1 MAMETLNSRTKELEI
16 PTESP
21 FKNDALNNRAQFA
34 NLMTQIVDLY
44 GEKGCVLSLNGQW
57 GSGKTTFIKMWKQ
70 QLENDGYR
78 TAYFNAW
85 EYDYTDNPLV
95 ALVSQLEQISGG
107 DDTAFKNIVGCI
119 GRISI
124 NLLRVLIKS
133 LAKKHF
139 GTDVQ
144 DLINAA
150 SDSVTEIGSEAFQ
163 DFKEQSQT
171 LIDFK
176 KYLSEFVASPSK
188 DFEDS
193 KTPVIFFIDELDRCN
208 PNFAVKT
215 LEIVKH
221 LFDVPNI
228 VFVLSINKEQLCCA
242 LQGYYGSNEMNA
254 SEYLKRF
261 IDIEV
266 NLPEG
271 NIESYCHTLLD
282 KFNFDSYFEVRKIHH
297 AYQSDKEQFID
308 GAVKICKHKHLN
320 LRAIEKLFAQC
331 RLSMMDYSANH
342 KFMPEVFFYLCY
354 LRGNDT
360 PMYNKIA
367 SQQYSMQQLIEALE
381 DELPEDL
388 LVASKE
394 DGTAITSDGGFI
406 NWLVATMMFLYANS
420 YSRDTPKEWHR
431 TEDGKKMETS
441 LMFNKCDKDKMMDIL
456 LCINNDTSNQYLNMG
471 FVLNKIELLDYVNFN
486 TF

>member
-21 FKNDALNNRAQFA
+21 FKNDAMNNRAQFA

-208 PNFAVKT
+208 PTFAVKT

-261 IDIEV
+261 IDIEM

-271 NIESYCHTLLD
+271 NIESL
-282 KFNFDSYFEVRKIHH
+282 
-297 AYQSDKEQFID
+297 
-308 GAVKICKHKHLN
+308 
-320 LRAIEKLFAQC
+320 
-331 RLSMMDYSANH
+331 
-342 KFMPEVFFYLCY
+342 
-354 LRGNDT
+354 
-360 PMYNKIA
+360 
-367 SQQYSMQQLIEALE
+367 
-381 DELPEDL
+381 
-388 LVASKE
+388 
-394 DGTAITSDGGFI
+394 
-406 NWLVATMMFLYANS
+406 
-420 YSRDTPKEWHR
+420 
-431 TEDGKKMETS
+431 
-441 LMFNKCDKDKMMDIL
+441 
-456 LCINNDTSNQYLNMG
+456 
-471 FVLNKIELLDYVNFN
+471 
-486 TF
+486 